1 MTETH
6 PRAAAANT
14 ATGPAADTVR
24 VLVTGAGGPAGIAVI
39 RSLLKR
45 ADVEVLAADMDG
57 WASGLY
63 LVPEDARRIVPAGR
77 SETFVDDVIG
87 MCRADRVDVLFST
100 VDVELPGLAA
110 RRDELA
116 AAGTALAAP
125 SHETLVTC
133 LDKYRLAQTVSGR
146 ARIPVTRLLDR
157 AGIGEDWTFPV
168 IVKPRSGA
176 GSRGV
181 RLIAD
186 RAALESLDD
195 DHSILIQENLPG
207 EEFSVDVLAGP
218 DGSVIA
224 AVPRSRERVDSGVSI
239 AGRTV
244 RRAELSET
252 AAAVAKAIG
261 LTGVANVQLRYST
274 DGVPALLEVNPR
286 FPGAMPLT
294 IAAGVDMPSL
304 LLESALGR
312 PVPET
317 VDFVEL
323 ANVRFLEDVFLDP
336 ADVLVSENAA
346 HAEGAFE
353 ESLVE

>member
-1 MTETH
+1 MTASPT
-6 PRAAAANT
+6 
-14 ATGPAADTVR
+14 R

-39 RSLLKR
+39 RSLIKR
-45 ADVEVLAADMDG
+45 DDVEVLAADMDG

-63 LVPEDARRIVPAGR
+63 LVPESARRIVPPGR
-77 SETFVDDVIG
+77 VPTFVDDVIA
-87 MCRADRVDVLFST
+87 MCASDGIDVLFST

-125 SHETLVTC
+125 SHETLMSC
-133 LDKYRLAQTVSGR
+133 LDKYRLAQAVDGK
-146 ARIPVTRLLDR
+146 ARIPETRLLDR
-157 AGIGEDWTFPV
+157 DGVGAEWVFPV
-168 IVKPRSGA
+168 IIKPRSGA

-186 RAALESLDD
+186 RAALEALGEDQ
-195 DHSILIQENLPG
+195 SILIQEHLPG
-207 EEFSVDVLAGP
+207 EEFSVDVLAGL
-218 DGSVIA
+218 DGTVIA

-244 RRAELSET
+244 RREELSQT
-252 AAAVAKAIG
+252 AADVARAIG
-261 LTGVANVQLRYST
+261 LTGVANVQLRYSS

-304 LLESALGR
+304 LLDLVLGR
-312 PVPET
+312 PVPSA
-317 VDFVEL
+317 VDFTEL

-336 ADVLVSENAA
+336 ADVLVSANAA
-346 HAEGAFE
+346 HSEGPE
-353 ESLVE
+353 E

>member
-1 MTETH
+1 M
-6 PRAAAANT
+6 T
-14 ATGPAADTVR
+14 ATPTPGSADSASAIR

-77 SETFVDDVIG
+77 SETFVDDLIEL
-87 MCRADRVDVLFST
+87 CRADRIDVLFST

-110 RRDELA
+110 RRTELTA
-116 AAGTALAAP
+116 VGTALAAP

-133 LDKYRLAQTVSGR
+133 LDKYRLAQAVEGQ
-146 ARIPVTRLLDR
+146 ARIPVTRLLNR
-157 AGIGEDWTFPV
+157 EGIGAEWTFPV

-186 RAALESLDD
+186 RSTLEALGEDER
-195 DHSILIQENLPG
+195 ILIQENLPG
-207 EEFSVDVLAGP
+207 EEFSVDVLAGD
-218 DGSVIA
+218 DGGVIA

-252 AAAVAKAIG
+252 AAAVATAIG
-261 LTGVANVQLRYST
+261 LTGVANVQLRYSAE
-274 DGVPALLEVNPR
+274 GVPALLEVNPR

-304 LLESALGR
+304 LLDSVLGR
-312 PVPET
+312 TVPAT

-346 HAEGAFE
+346 HAEGPGGEDAAA
-353 ESLVE
+353 